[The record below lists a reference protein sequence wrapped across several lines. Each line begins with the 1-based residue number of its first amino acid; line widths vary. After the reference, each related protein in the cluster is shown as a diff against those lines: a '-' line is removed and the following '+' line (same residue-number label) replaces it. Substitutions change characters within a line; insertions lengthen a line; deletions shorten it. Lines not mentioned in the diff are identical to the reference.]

1 MPPKGNIDIIRAQSE
16 EQIALIRELFV
27 EYAAS
32 LDFQLCFQSF
42 EQELTAL
49 PGQYAPPDG
58 RLLLA
63 MDGSHAAGCVAL
75 RKIDQQVCEMKRLF
89 VRPAFRG
96 LRIGRLLT
104 ERLLAEARTIGYT
117 RMRLDTVKSMVLVG
131 KAVLLGVG
139 VVEGVGVFAAVG
151 EGPGLLVEEGVWLG
165 AAVQLVVGLGVFVT
179 VPVAV
184 GVWVRVRVRLIAGV
198 RVIVGE

>member
-1 MPPKGNIDIIRAQSE
+1 MPPKRDIEIIPAQSE

-32 LDFQLCFQSF
+32 LDFALCFQSF

-63 MDGSHAAGCVAL
+63 MDGSHSAGCIAL

-104 ERLLAEARTIGYT
+104 ERLLAEARLIGYT
-117 RMRLDTVKSMVLVG
+117 RMRLDTVKSMVKARALYRALGFQPTEPYCFNPLPDVEYLELV
-131 KAVLLGVG
+131 L
-139 VVEGVGVFAAVG
+139 
-151 EGPGLLVEEGVWLG
+151 
-165 AAVQLVVGLGVFVT
+165 
-179 VPVAV
+179 
-184 GVWVRVRVRLIAGV
+184 
-198 RVIVGE
+198 